1 MADHEHKG
9 EHLHPGHDHDHDHAE
24 HEHEHLNEDEVITL
38 VDEDGKEHQFA
49 LLDVIEVDENEY
61 AILIPAEDGDAEEAD
76 EAVIL
81 RMEEDEE
88 GNEVLVDI
96 DDEAEFERV
105 ATAWEELL
113 DEEDGLDDDEDKD
126 E

>member
-1 MADHEHKG
+1 MADHPEHEHKG
-9 EHLHPGHDHDHDHAE
+9 EHLHVGHDHDAE
-24 HEHEHLNEDEVITL
+24 HEHLSEDEVITL

-61 AILIPAEDGDAEEAD
+61 AILVPAEDGDAEEAD

-81 RMEEDEE
+81 RMEEDDE

-96 DDEAEFERV
+96 DDESEFERV

-113 DEEDGLDDDEDKD
+113 DEEDGLDDDDEGEDK
-126 E
+126 

>member
-1 MADHEHKG
+1 MADYPDRERKD
-9 EHLHPGHDHDHDHAE
+9 EHLHHHHEHDHDHE
-24 HEHEHLNEDEVITL
+24 HVAEDEVITL

-61 AILIPAEDGDAEEAD
+61 AILIPAGEGDDEEVD

-81 RMEEDEE
+81 RMEEDAD

-96 DDEAEFERV
+96 EDESEFERV

-113 DEEDGLDDDEDKD
+113 DEEDAADDEDD
-126 E
+126 EE

>member
-1 MADHEHKG
+1 MADHPDREHKG
-9 EHLHPGHDHDHDHAE
+9 EHLHAGHDHD
-24 HEHEHLNEDEVITL
+24 EHEHLSEDEVITL

-61 AILIPAEDGDAEEAD
+61 AILIPAEDSDAEEAD

-81 RMEEDEE
+81 RMEEDDE

-96 DDEAEFERV
+96 DDESEFERV

-113 DEEDGLDDDEDKD
+113 DEEDGVDDDEDED

>member
-9 EHLHPGHDHDHDHAE
+9 EHMHPGHDHD
-24 HEHEHLNEDEVITL
+24 EHEHLSEDEVITL

-81 RMEEDEE
+81 RMEEDDE
-88 GNEVLVDI
+88 GNKVLVDI

-113 DEEDGLDDDEDKD
+113 DEEDGLDDDDEGED